1 MHTYRLSRS
10 GRRTT
15 LILLVGALMIWA
27 FALWTLRSTL
37 NISYNPFLFVSSLQ
51 TTLAQGLTVAQVVPA
66 ILMIVLIVATP
77 LVIWNLLEEWAA
89 SFTPTEQGLQFESLG
104 VRLVYPWS
112 GLVGVRRVD
121 DDDDEPIDELLFDA
135 DYTRAIANPLVR
147 FLHGQAY
154 GRTKLPIYAG
164 LEERD
169 ALLQV
174 IAERAGQAF
183 QGPDGNALQSAPE
196 PAPSSGSPIV

>member
-10 GRRTT
+10 GRRTV

-37 NISYNPFLFVSSLQ
+37 NISYNPLLFVPSLQ

-66 ILMIVLIVATP
+66 LLMIVLIVATP

-89 SFTPTEQGLQFESLG
+89 SFTPTEHGLQFESLG
-104 VRLVYPWS
+104 VKLVYPWS

-121 DDDDEPIDELLFDA
+121 DDDDEPMDELLFDA
-135 DYTRAIANPLVR
+135 DYTRAISNPLVR

-154 GRTKLPIYAG
+154 GRTRLPIYAG

-174 IAERAGQAF
+174 VAERAGQASER
-183 QGPDGNALQSAPE
+183 PDGAALHGAPE
-196 PAPSSGSPIV
+196 PAP